1 MEINELPG
9 QRRHGH
15 PSSTPNGENNMRS
28 TLLALTAM
36 AAAVAAT
43 PAFAEKG
50 DVLVRL
56 RAITVQP
63 NETVGPVL
71 PSFPTSGGTITN
83 SYAPEIDFTYFA
95 TKHVA
100 FELIAATVKHTV
112 KGGNTLAAVGPLAST
127 WVLPPTLTVQ
137 YHFTPDAK
145 VRPYVGAGV
154 NWTLFY
160 NESASSQLNAAIGN
174 TNVNLTN
181 SWGFAVQAGVD
192 IDLAKNLFLNL
203 DAKYIDMGTRARL
216 TTGAAVNTLNAQ
228 INPFV
233 FGIGLGKRF

>member
-1 MEINELPG
+1 
-9 QRRHGH
+9 
-15 PSSTPNGENNMRS
+15 MR
-28 TLLALTAM
+28 THLLALAVM
-36 AAAVAAT
+36 AATSAS
-43 PAFAEKG
+43 PALAEKG
-50 DVLVRL
+50 DVLIRL

-71 PSFPTSGGTITN
+71 PSFPTSSGSITN
-83 SYAPEIDFTYFA
+83 SYAPEIDFSYFV
-95 TKHVA
+95 TDHIA

-137 YHFTPDAK
+137 YHFAPGAK
-145 VRPYVGAGV
+145 LRPYVGAGV

-160 NESASSQLNAAIGN
+160 SEKASPELNRAIGN
-174 TNVNLTN
+174 TNVNLSN

-192 IDLAKNLFLNL
+192 VDIGKNLFLNL
-203 DAKYIDMGTRARL
+203 DAKYIDMGSRARL

-233 FGIGLGKRF
+233 LGIGLGKRF